1 MNSDNTY
8 DSINEVLN
16 QIQGNY
22 KIMEE
27 TIDLETQKDYYELIK
42 SIDDTPSI
50 DDMESLIETLNNE
63 EASEDDLR
71 NALVRLAMLDSVEA
85 FRALEKYS
93 NTDNPNIKDWAIL
106 ALQQSRMVIQSSL
119 LEEQQV
125 YISTGLGGKGNKLR
139 YYLIFPYNFNNIS
152 DTQKNALTSEIE
164 FYLKQH
170 DGDVEEFEYQSEYAC
185 AMVLLPLTANIPDL
199 VKSIINECNQLGNFL
214 SPDVLITNM
223 KRFQHDEVL
232 EIIDK
237 YDKSE

>member
-1 MNSDNTY
+1 MMNSEDTY

-27 TIDLETQKDYYELIK
+27 TIDLETQKEYYELIK
-42 SIDDTPSI
+42 TIDDTPTLEELST
-50 DDMESLIETLNNE
+50 LIETLEQE
-63 EASEDDLR
+63 EVPEEKLKSS
-71 NALVRLAMLDSVEA
+71 LVRLAMLDSVEA
-85 FRALEKYS
+85 FRAIEAFTKKQDQKV
-93 NTDNPNIKDWAIL
+93 NDWATL

-125 YISTGLGGKGNKLR
+125 FISTGLGGKGDKLR
-139 YYLIFPYNFNNIS
+139 YYLIFPFNSATINE
-152 DTQKNALTSEIE
+152 TQQKALASEID

-170 DGDVEEFEYQSEYAC
+170 EGVIEEYVYEQEYAC
-185 AMVLLPLTANIPDL
+185 AMVLLPLTADIPNL

-223 KRFQHDEVL
+223 KKFQHQEVL

-237 YDKSE
+237 YDKT